1 MNLCETILAAVALIE
16 AGMLFRQWFRL
27 QKMCTITG
35 RLKRYILIQDNGKPG
50 GTLLEC
56 LIECMPEE
64 ERAKWMDD

>member
-27 QKMCTITG
+27 QKMCTITS
-35 RLKRYILIQDNGKPG
+35 LLMRYILIQDNGKPG

-56 LIECMPEE
+56 LIECLPEK